1 MYIRIDHDRKCNE
14 EKDVENRIDKILRK
28 IISNPYE
35 TDLKIERLNIGEI
48 ENSEYYL
55 IHFYSNKN
63 NLDSLTN
70 SLPKLSNELM
80 KEYNKEFEC
89 DSINIEISTNE
100 IPTTERPITVKP
112 TTVKPTTETPTAV
125 KPTTIKPTT
134 ETPTT
139 KIPPTMKPSNESHCI
154 FRCGLNHNLEC
165 AYQNSDKVI
174 KIKLPGIT
182 NNIIIII

>member
-80 KEYNKEFEC
+80 KEYNNEFEC

-100 IPTTERPITVKP
+100 IPIKPTTVKP
-112 TTVKPTTETPTAV
+112 TTVKPTTLEPTTV
-125 KPTTIKPTT
+125 KPTPEVPITGDP
-134 ETPTT
+134 
-139 KIPPTMKPSNESHCI
+139 CI
-154 FRCGLNHNLEC
+154 FRCGINNNLEC
-165 AYQNSDKVI
+165 ADKSGEVI
-174 KIKLPGIT
+174 NIELPGI
-182 NNIIIII
+182 IILLSII